1 MNLLD
6 LQEPWLSQCTL
17 TDELLKIYM
26 DPHLL
31 PKSWDQRGKPVKR
44 QRKDVEQYRIK
55 HPHGTFG
62 CIMWNYSYGHLLP
75 DTSLQHSGLFG
86 TLIALPTGLRFMSI
100 PEILMSLTTV
110 MPCWLPEDHR
120 TCIRLLGN
128 SIAVPHALLALT
140 NAMGFLFEL
149 SSVEVRELM
158 MQAMSKRMTSR
169 NLHWERRLDGFL
181 FSIDDES
188 CMPTLSMHEHACRK
202 NH

>member
-1 MNLLD
+1 MWLFPSVSVATSTCQRSLRSIRDRLILIATLDSADLFPHLPVCWPPTQRQTLESYLNLLD

-62 CIMWNYSYGHLLP
+62 CIMSNYSYGHLLP

-86 TLIALPTGLRFMSI
+86 TLIALPTGI
-100 PEILMSLTTV
+100 EIHEHSRDFDLS
-110 MPCWLPEDHR
+110 DDR
-120 TCIRLLGN
+120 D
-128 SIAVPHALLALT
+128 ALLVT
-140 NAMGFLFEL
+140 RR
-149 SSVEVRELM
+149 S
-158 MQAMSKRMTSR
+158 Q
-169 NLHWERRLDGFL
+169 NLHPFTWKFNLLCLMPFL
-181 FSIDDES
+181 
-188 CMPTLSMHEHACRK
+188 P
-202 NH
+202 